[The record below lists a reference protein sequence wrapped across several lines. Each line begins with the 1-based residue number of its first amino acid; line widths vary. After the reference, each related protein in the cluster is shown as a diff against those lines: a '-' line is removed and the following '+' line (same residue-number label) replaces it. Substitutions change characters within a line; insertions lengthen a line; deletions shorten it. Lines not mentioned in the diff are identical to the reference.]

1 MDFFDFS
8 NLAAEGT
15 PRLRRITAAIG
26 VIPGAGMGYLFADV
40 QNGSGILYTLA
51 GAVLG
56 AGLGWLFAAF
66 VVLAVLALSAACV
79 VMAYVWITA
88 GP

>member
-8 NLAAEGT
+8 NFAVEGT

-40 QNGSGILYTLA
+40 QNGSGVLYSLA

-66 VVLAVLALSAACV
+66 VVLAVVALAAVCAVL
-79 VMAYVWITA
+79 AYVWITA